1 MPVNFHIGGSS
12 TPLSWFGTSPWPSLD
27 PERKLAM
34 GSTMVMIG
42 NFRTMGNLLVSG
54 IFERFPTLQVVSVE
68 SGLGWIPFLLEVLD
82 WELAECAP
90 HAVEQLSLKP
100 SEYFK
105 RQIHAC
111 YWFERQG
118 LTDTIAALGPD
129 HIMFETDFP
138 HPTCLYPDSLERA
151 AEGLVDISPAIRKQ
165 LLSTNASKLY
175 HIPV

>member
-1 MPVNFHIGGSS
+1 
-12 TPLSWFGTSPWPSLD
+12 
-27 PERKLAM
+27 
-34 GSTMVMIG
+34 
-42 NFRTMGNLLVSG
+42 MGNLLVSG

-118 LTDTIAALGPD
+118 LTDTIAALGSD

-138 HPTCLYPDSLERA
+138 HPTCLYPDPMGHA
-151 AEGLVDISPAIRKQ
+151 AQQLVDVDASARRK
-165 LLSTNASKLY
+165 LMSTNAADLY
-175 HIPV
+175 RIPLPA

>member
-1 MPVNFHIGGSS
+1 M
-12 TPLSWFGTSPWPSLD
+12 TSPWPSMD
-27 PERKLAM
+27 AERRLAM

-90 HAVEQLSLKP
+90 HAVEEMSLKP
-100 SEYFK
+100 SGYFR

-118 LTDTIAALGPD
+118 LNETIATLGPD

-138 HPTCLYPDSLERA
+138 HPTCLYPDSMERA
-151 AEGLVDISPAIRKQ
+151 AEGLVDVDPAVREQ
-165 LLSTNASKLY
+165 LLSTNAAALY
-175 HIPV
+175 KIPV